1 MNLRS
6 IKKEFDMQVSYEWLN
21 EFVDLDGITP
31 QEIAHNLTMSGLE
44 VEEIEY
50 KKPAFKDIKTVKI
63 VKIENHPNADKL
75 HLVTLDVGGLEKRVV
90 CGAQNIEV
98 GQIVPYASV
107 GSTVLNRK
115 TGESFELTPAV
126 IRGVESQG
134 MLCSQDELGL
144 SNLQEE
150 DGILILNRLYD
161 NVELNQPLEK
171 LMNLSD
177 EIIFHVAP
185 TANRGDEMSV
195 LGIARELCALFNR
208 KIKFERPVIE
218 EKKLS
223 DFEVEIKNKEICKFY
238 SVGVLKNLKIKPSPD
253 FIQRRIIAS
262 GMRPINNIVDITNY
276 VMLEYGTPQHAFDY
290 DKLNNYLCVRYADD
304 NESIVTIDGVERKLV
319 NNQSVVIASKDEPVC
334 IAGVFGGLNSEI
346 DDNTKNIA
354 LEAAYFTSH
363 TNRKSAHSVGYRS
376 EASSRYER
384 GIDIEMVMPALY
396 RSIELLEK
404 YADAEFIG
412 ISKCGCD
419 SLPPIDITLRSFEIK
434 RILGIEIPQARC
446 IEVLENLGFQLLGKN
461 ELAAKFRVPSYRY
474 NDVVREIDLIEEISR
489 IEGFDKINP
498 EIPYISE
505 GANISFDTKTL
516 KKVNEIMLS
525 YGFDEIVTGSLVGDN
540 LCKYYMQPLDALMA
554 VNVLNPHSEDYT
566 TLRQALMP
574 NMLEVV
580 KNNFDNGQKN
590 FRLYEIGKAYIKIS
604 EPSEDFSGV
613 KEIRRLSGCIFGSI
627 ENALYKKREYD
638 FYTLKGVL
646 EALFESLGLSKRV
659 VFSSLNESEIKAFE
673 FLHPA
678 QSASISILGK
688 NKESVGYIGKLHPVL
703 SDKLKFNQA
712 LYVFEINLDE
722 VIFAMTPSIIKF
734 KKLPVFGAVQRDI
747 AFVVNKSITADEIYK
762 VIKKSADKGIFKT
775 SKIFDIYEGHG
786 IENGKKSLAVRI
798 TLQDEN
804 KTLTDDIIQA
814 EINKIRFGL
823 EKNVNSL
830 VLR

>member
-1 MNLRS
+1 
-6 IKKEFDMQVSYEWLN
+6 MQVSYEWLN
-21 EFVDLDGITP
+21 EFIDLEGISP
-31 QEIAHNLTMSGLE
+31 EEIAHNLTMSGLE

-50 KKPAFKDIKTVKI
+50 KKPAFTNIRTAKI
-63 VKIENHPNADKL
+63 LKIENHPNADKL
-75 HLVTLDVGGLEKRVV
+75 HLVTLDIGGVEKRVV
-90 CGAQNIEV
+90 CGAQNIEI
-98 GQIVPYASV
+98 GQIIPYASV
-107 GSTVLNRK
+107 GSKVLDRK
-115 TGESFELTPAV
+115 TGETFELTPAV

-144 SNLQEE
+144 SGLQEE

-195 LGIARELCALFNR
+195 IGIARELSALFNK
-208 KIKFERPVIE
+208 KIKIKEPEIKTNIMPE
-218 EKKLS
+218 
-223 DFEVEIKNKEICKFY
+223 FEVEIKNDEICKFY
-238 SVGVLKNLKIKPSPD
+238 SVGVLKNLKTKPSPD

-304 NESIVTIDGVERKLV
+304 NESIVTIDGVERKLIK
-319 NNQSVVIASKDEPVC
+319 NQSVVIASKEKPVC

-346 DDNTKNIA
+346 DSDTKNIA

-384 GIDIEMVMPALY
+384 GVDIEMVLPALY

-412 ISKCGCD
+412 IAKCGSD
-419 SLPPIDITLRSFEIK
+419 RLPEIDITLRSSEIK
-434 RILGIEIPQARC
+434 RILGIEIEQSRC
-446 IEVLENLGFQLLGKN
+446 VEVLENLGFELLGKN
-461 ELAAKFRVPSYRY
+461 ELAAKFKVPSYRY
-474 NDVVREIDLIEEISR
+474 NDVTREIDLIEEISR

-498 EIPYISE
+498 EIPNISE
-505 GANISFDTKTL
+505 GADISFDTRTI
-516 KKVNEIMLS
+516 KKINETMLA
-525 YGFDEIVTGSLVGDN
+525 YGFDEIVTGSLVGKN
-540 LCKYYMQPLDALMA
+540 ICKTYLQPLDDNMA

-566 TLRQALMP
+566 TLRQVLMP
-574 NMLEVV
+574 NMLDVV

-590 FRLYEIGKAYIKIS
+590 FRLYEIGKAYIKIAQ
-604 EPSEDFSGV
+604 PSEDFSGV
-613 KEIRRLSGCIFGSI
+613 REIRKLAGCIFGSVQ
-627 ENALYKKREYD
+627 NALYKNKEDD
-638 FYTLKGVL
+638 FYTLKGIL
-646 EALFESLGLSKRV
+646 EGLFERLGLLKRV
-659 VFSSLNESEIKAFE
+659 VFNSLNETEIKAFE

-688 NKESVGYIGKLHPVL
+688 NKLPVGYIGKLHPVL
-703 SDKLKFNQA
+703 SDKLKFNQS
-712 LYVFEINLDE
+712 LYIFELNLDE
-722 VIFAMTPSIIKF
+722 IISELVPSVAKF
-734 KKLPVFGAVQRDI
+734 KKLPIYGAVQRDI
-747 AFVVNKSITADEIYK
+747 AFVVDKNISLDEIYK
-762 VIKKSADKGIFKT
+762 VIKKSATKEIFKG
-775 SKIFDIYEGHG
+775 SKIFDIYEGKG
-786 IENGKKSLAVRI
+786 IEDGKKSLAIRI

-804 KTLTDDIIQA
+804 KTLTDDVIQA
-814 EINKIRFGL
+814 EISKIRFGL
-823 EKNVNSL
+823 EKNINGL
-830 VLR
+830 TLR